1 MSTTP
6 RGWTVEEVI
15 AWEEREGK
23 ITPPFSTDER
33 SLAHAVAAAW
43 YFCSNLT
50 ELPARAPR
58 ESSAFSAMVMEIHR
72 VQKRREGRW

>member
-6 RGWTVEEVI
+6 RGWTVEELI

-23 ITPPFSTDER
+23 ITPHFSADER
-33 SLAHAVAAAW
+33 NLAHAAAAAW
-43 YFCSNLT
+43 YFWSNLT

-58 ESSAFSAMVMEIHR
+58 ESSAFGAMVIGIHR
-72 VQKRREGRW
+72 VQERREGRW